1 MFEKPSGASHVSA
14 VSRPAPIPSTQ
25 GRGTRVLGICDRGY
39 VLHHGRV
46 GIAGTA
52 AELLRDA
59 DEIER
64 SYLATAL

>member
-1 MFEKPSGASHVSA
+1 
-14 VSRPAPIPSTQ
+14 
-25 GRGTRVLGICDRGY
+25 

-52 AELLRDA
+52 AERLRDA